1 MSCVINILCCRV
13 CFYWVSLI
21 SSSVFASE
29 LQPLEFTP
37 QVTVHQGSSGGGG
50 LEITAEKT
58 EFVALYS
65 SSLNTF
71 KPLAIP
77 FTVRTLDGANQNYTI
92 KLQDSQHYC
101 QVKGDEAESLSGV
114 GVSLDGTTLPSGSG
128 AVGFPVLNKKE
139 SKHNMRVE
147 FPFIEVVGNQKN
159 CYGTLILIAEIDS

>member
-1 MSCVINILCCRV
+1 MSCFTKTLCYGV
-13 CFYWVSLI
+13 CFYWISL
-21 SSSVFASE
+21 SAFVFASE

-37 QVTVHQGSSGGGG
+37 QVTVHKGSSGGGG
-50 LEITAEKT
+50 LEITAKNT

-77 FTVRTLDGANQNYTI
+77 FTVRTLDGNNHNYTI

-114 GVSLDGTTLPSGSG
+114 GISLDGTPLPSGSG
-128 AVGFPVLNKKE
+128 SVGFPVLNKKE

-147 FPFIEVVGNQKN
+147 FPLIEVVGNEKS